1 MKLYQQLILFVV
13 AATAIPMLVGLGVL
27 HHSEQQMAQQLIAAR
42 LDAAKHLAGIANDE
56 SREVLERV
64 QAALGY
70 MSTSDM
76 NKEEWKG
83 LLGIIYKQSE
93 TISQVALVDPQAEA
107 LVPGVYLAHPEKYPE
122 YRHRKA
128 ISAVEHRKFLKQLPM
143 RRAEAA
149 GPGSVVLGSISK
161 SPNAA
166 PSLNMLFPLSKPGQ
180 LLALQWSLSRVLQR
194 IQDSAFT
201 QGFNVTLVDENGQFL
216 GGFAEREERILQAT
230 QSAVTR
236 MQAGMIADAFF
247 DKDRLIA
254 YSRVGLTGWG
264 VVLHEK
270 HDSAWAE
277 VKRSRLVTMTGTG
290 FSILALLLLG
300 GLFTGRIN
308 KNLRKMA
315 AGAEAF
321 ARGDL
326 STRVEVKTRDE
337 LGLLAK
343 TFNLMG
349 EELQASREE
358 IEGFNRELAQR
369 VEERTHELAVAHQR
383 LLQTNKLA
391 AIGQLGA
398 GVAHEVNN
406 PLVGIL
412 GNVQLLKLK
421 GPEWPKRQEVLEEM
435 EGAAKRCRDV
445 IQRLLRF
452 SELDAESEHS
462 ACDINQVLLDAH
474 SLMEQRLL
482 SQGIKSDWLLD
493 EQLPEILGDHRQLM
507 QVFLNLFS
515 NALTAMP
522 DGGKLNIQTMTEG
535 KERLLVEVRDDGV
548 GIPSDCVDKIFDP
561 FFTSKDVWTN
571 TGLGLSESYRIITD
585 HGGRIDVESKLGEGS
600 LFRIELPWIGNS

>member
-1 MKLYQQLILFVV
+1 
-13 AATAIPMLVGLGVL
+13 
-27 HHSEQQMAQQLIAAR
+27 
-42 LDAAKHLAGIANDE
+42 
-56 SREVLERV
+56 
-64 QAALGY
+64 
-70 MSTSDM
+70 
-76 NKEEWKG
+76 
-83 LLGIIYKQSE
+83 
-93 TISQVALVDPQAEA
+93 
-107 LVPGVYLAHPEKYPE
+107 
-122 YRHRKA
+122 
-128 ISAVEHRKFLKQLPM
+128 
-143 RRAEAA
+143 
-149 GPGSVVLGSISK
+149 
-161 SPNAA
+161 
-166 PSLNMLFPLSKPGQ
+166 
-180 LLALQWSLSRVLQR
+180 
-194 IQDSAFT
+194 
-201 QGFNVTLVDENGQFL
+201 
-216 GGFAEREERILQAT
+216 
-230 QSAVTR
+230 
-236 MQAGMIADAFF
+236 MQAGTIADAFF
-247 DKDRLIA
+247 EKDKLFA
-254 YSRVGLTGWG
+254 FSRVGLTGWG
-264 VVLHEK
+264 VVLHEER
-270 HDSAWAE
+270 DSAWAE

-315 AGAEAF
+315 AAAEAF
-321 ARGDL
+321 AKGDL

-369 VEERTHELAVAHQR
+369 VEERTQELAVAHQR
-383 LLQTNKLA
+383 LLQTSKLA

-421 GPEWPKRQEVLEEM
+421 GPEWSKRQEVLEEM

-445 IQRLLRF
+445 IQKLLRF
-452 SELDAESEHS
+452 SELESESDHS

-482 SQGIKSDWLLD
+482 SQGVKSDWLLD

-522 DGGKLNIQTMTEG
+522 DGGKLNIQTMIDG

-571 TGLGLSESYRIITD
+571 TGLGLSESYRIVTD
-585 HGGRIDVESKLGEGS
+585 HGGRIDVESKLGKGS
-600 LFRIELPWIGNS
+600 LFRIELPWIGDS